1 MIDSKSSV
9 SGTGNINLQ
18 SGNNDITVAVKAEN
32 GSVRNYVIHVVR
44 QDNGPTYSDSIGS
57 GVNPGSGGG
66 SGAGP
71 GGGPGSGP
79 GGGSSSPS
87 GNSGNPGGS
96 SGGSNVQILPPDGS
110 GSGGIESGS
119 TTGPMAPGGNL
130 SGFGTSSDSSGL
142 VGPGGSTGTP
152 GVSPGGS
159 GSSGVNPGAAG
170 EWKSGCK
177 CRRDS
182 STACGIPDII
192 GRGQYC
198 EVYTS
203 SGGEVAGSVG
213 TGNIVQAYGP
223 DGSPVAKYDVIVK
236 GDNTGDGK
244 VNILDVLKAQRHV
257 LGLENLTGVYEKAAD
272 VNGNGKVDIMDI
284 LAMQKDILGIQKLN

>member
-170 EWKSGCK
+170 NGNQVVNAGVTAAQLAASLTSSGAGSIVK
-177 CRRDS
+177 
-182 STACGIPDII
+182 
-192 GRGQYC
+192 
-198 EVYTS
+198 VYTS

-244 VNILDVLKAQRHV
+244 VNILDVLKARDMSWGWKTSREYMKKPPMSMATAKWTSWIF
-257 LGLENLTGVYEKAAD
+257 LRCRRISWEFRN
-272 VNGNGKVDIMDI
+272 
-284 LAMQKDILGIQKLN
+284 

>member
-1 MIDSKSSV
+1 
-9 SGTGNINLQ
+9 
-18 SGNNDITVAVKAEN
+18 
-32 GSVRNYVIHVVR
+32 
-44 QDNGPTYSDSIGS
+44 
-57 GVNPGSGGG
+57 
-66 SGAGP
+66 
-71 GGGPGSGP
+71 
-79 GGGSSSPS
+79 
-87 GNSGNPGGS
+87 
-96 SGGSNVQILPPDGS
+96 
-110 GSGGIESGS
+110 
-119 TTGPMAPGGNL
+119 MAPGGNL

-170 EWKSGCK
+170 NGNQVVNAGVTAAQLAASLTSSGAGSIVK
-177 CRRDS
+177 
-182 STACGIPDII
+182 
-192 GRGQYC
+192 
-198 EVYTS
+198 VYTS